1 MRKHSF
7 KFGKGGRFKIPWGT
21 EDYDEITQHCVRY
34 VCTRVVTCMCVHV
47 CMCMYV
53 CMVVCMHACMYVCIY
68 VCTYVGMC
76 MCVHVCR
83 YVYLGHR
90 EYLEEFGEL
99 WVKKWRGLFM
109 FYHVAFL
116 VLSRFM
122 SFHEIYRHINNH
134 QTMEKWT

>member
-1 MRKHSF
+1 MY
-7 KFGKGGRFKIPWGT
+7 ICM
-21 EDYDEITQHCVRY
+21 YVRGYVY
-34 VCTRVVTCMCVHV
+34 VCTRMQ
-47 CMCMYV
+47 
-53 CMVVCMHACMYVCIY
+53 
-68 VCTYVGMC
+68 G
-76 MCVHVCR
+76 

-116 VLSRFM
+116 VLSCFT

-134 QTMEKWT
+134 QTMENEHKTVINCL